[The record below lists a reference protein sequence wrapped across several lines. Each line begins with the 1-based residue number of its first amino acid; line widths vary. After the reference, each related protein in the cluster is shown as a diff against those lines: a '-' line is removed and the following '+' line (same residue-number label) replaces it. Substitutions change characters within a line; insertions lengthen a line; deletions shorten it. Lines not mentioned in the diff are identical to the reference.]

1 MTLYDSALYCK
12 EVQEI
17 ADLPIEWRKLQNKTV
32 LISGATGMIGSFL
45 TDVLLHKWEV
55 LHCRV
60 IALGRDLKKAQDRFG
75 AWLDGDRLQFYP
87 CDVCQGVSISEEA
100 DFVLHLASNTHPL
113 AYAKAPVETILTNIT
128 GTKNLLD
135 YARVGHITRFIFAS
149 TVEIYGENRGDVE
162 QFDEQYCGYIDC
174 NTMRAGYPESKRA
187 GEALCQAYIHQYGLD
202 VVIPRFPRLYG
213 PTMQSEDSKASSQF
227 IKKAVAGEDIILKSK
242 GDQYF
247 TYCHVADAV
256 SGLLYCLLQG
266 ACGEAYNIAS
276 GQSDIHLCDLAKIAA
291 DCAGTKVK
299 FELPDAVEKS
309 GYSKAMTSRLDGTK
323 LMSLGWREKF
333 SLPMGLKETIR
344 ILRETK

>member
-1 MTLYDSALYCK
+1 M
-12 EVQEI
+12 
-17 ADLPIEWRKLQNKTV
+17 W
-32 LISGATGMIGSFL
+32 ISSGGS
-45 TDVLLHKWEV
+45 
-55 LHCRV
+55 
-60 IALGRDLKKAQDRFG
+60 RFG
-75 AWLDGDRLQFYP
+75 NVRTFFCICSSGQAHFYLSH
-87 CDVCQGVSISEEA
+87 VCR
-100 DFVLHLASNTHPL
+100 FVRNRRGGPL
-113 AYAKAPVETILTNIT
+113 SA
-128 GTKNLLD
+128 
-135 YARVGHITRFIFAS
+135 
-149 TVEIYGENRGDVE
+149 
-162 QFDEQYCGYIDC
+162 
-174 NTMRAGYPESKRA
+174 RA
-187 GEALCQAYIHQYGLD
+187 GEALCQAYIHQYGFD

-291 DCAGTKVK
+291 DCAGKTVK

-309 GYSKAMTSRLDGTK
+309 GYSRATTSRLDGTK
-323 LMSLGWREKF
+323 IMSLGWRERF